1 MLRKPKTTM
10 DSIKEAYEQ
19 AQNAVAIFDST
30 LNELKSANEKLNIVI
45 DSETEAIKNKQ
56 DYIRIASQHISNNTA
71 IITKLQGLLN
81 S

>member
-56 DYIRIASQHISNNTA
+56 DYIRVASQHISNNTA